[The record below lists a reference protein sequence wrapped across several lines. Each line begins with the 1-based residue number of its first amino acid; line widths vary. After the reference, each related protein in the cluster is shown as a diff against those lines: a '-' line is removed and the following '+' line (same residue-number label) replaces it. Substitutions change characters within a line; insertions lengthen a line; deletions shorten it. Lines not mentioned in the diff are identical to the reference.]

1 MDSLNYETKKVQPKS
16 DMPIWVKL
24 YDGKLWFL
32 ESFDVREVKDL
43 ISVLPIILHK
53 KEHLI
58 TDELKGKPEVVL
70 VLLQYPAIV
79 KSLLHLKAF
88 IP

>member
-1 MDSLNYETKKVQPKS
+1 MMASCD
-16 DMPIWVKL
+16 
-24 YDGKLWFL
+24 FL

-43 ISVLPIILHK
+43 NSVWPIILHK

-70 VLLQYPAIV
+70 VLLQYAAFV
-79 KSLLHLKAF
+79 KSLLYLKAF
-88 IP
+88 LP

>member
-1 MDSLNYETKKVQPKS
+1 MMASCD
-16 DMPIWVKL
+16 
-24 YDGKLWFL
+24 FL
-32 ESFDVREVKDL
+32 ESFDVREVEDL
-43 ISVLPIILHK
+43 NSVWPIILHQ

-79 KSLLHLKAF
+79 KSLFHLKAF
-88 IP
+88 VP

>member
-1 MDSLNYETKKVQPKS
+1 
-16 DMPIWVKL
+16 
-24 YDGKLWFL
+24 
-32 ESFDVREVKDL
+32 
-43 ISVLPIILHK
+43 LPIILHK
-53 KEHLI
+53 EEHLI

-88 IP
+88 VP